1 MQQSMNLGE
10 PEQIILFRDAAIGLE
25 AALVLDHSGLGPAA
39 GGIRTRTYASFAD
52 ALADAKGLARAM
64 TLKCALAGLSAG
76 GGKMVVRVV
85 PGFDR
90 RAVFARLGDEIQRLG
105 GRFRTAGDLGT
116 TAEDLEEVA
125 GRSEYVHTQ
134 TGSLAGAVARGHLRC
149 VEAGCGLG
157 QGASLDGISV
167 AVQGC
172 GDIGQAVIRTLSA
185 RGASLSVAD
194 LNPARVEEVRDVR
207 GVRAVD
213 PEGILRAEVDVLAPC
228 AVGGVLT
235 GEVAKRLRAPLICGA
250 ANNIVSD
257 GAVGEQLA
265 QGGVKVVPDIIASA
279 GGVVEGIG
287 KTVMGLAHR
296 GPLIDQLGETAREVL
311 DEASRGGMS
320 AQGVAEQ
327 LAVRRILRGI

>member
-1 MQQSMNLGE
+1 MNPGE

-39 GGIRTRTYASFAD
+39 GGIRTRAYSSLED
-52 ALADAKGLARAM
+52 LLADAKNLARAM

-90 RAVFARLGDEIQRLG
+90 RAVFARLGDESQRLG

-149 VEAGCGLG
+149 VEAGCGVV
-157 QGASLDGISV
+157 QGASLEGIS
-167 AVQGC
+167 AAIQGC
-172 GDIGQAVIRTLSA
+172 GDIGQAVIRTLSG

-194 LNPARVEEVRDVR
+194 LNPARVEAVRDLA
-207 GVRAVD
+207 GVSEVA
-213 PEGILRAEVDVLAPC
+213 PEGILHAEVDVLAPC
-228 AVGGVLT
+228 AVGGV
-235 GEVAKRLRAPLICGA
+235 VSDDIVDQLRAPLICGA
-250 ANNIVSD
+250 ANNILSERS
-257 GAVGEQLA
+257 VGERLA
-265 QGGVKVVPDIIASA
+265 QRGIKVVPDIIASA

-287 KTVMGLAHR
+287 KTVMGLEDR
-296 GPLIDQLGETAREVL
+296 GFLIDQLGETAREVL
-311 DEASRGGMS
+311 DEASRGGRS
-320 AQGVAEQ
+320 TQEVAEQ